1 MAGVG
6 SAINDTSRE
15 VGGTLGVAIIGSIFA
30 TSYGPKIVDLL
41 SPFSL
46 PEAAVS
52 AAEESVGAAFA
63 VSEQVGDPTV
73 SSAIREAAGLS
84 FLDGFQVACTTVG
97 IVAILGSL
105 LALRF
110 LPARGAQVAE

>member
-1 MAGVG
+1 
-6 SAINDTSRE
+6 
-15 VGGTLGVAIIGSIFA
+15 
-30 TSYGPKIVDLL
+30 
-41 SPFSL
+41 
-46 PEAAVS
+46 
-52 AAEESVGAAFA
+52 A

-105 LALRF
+105 LALKF
-110 LPARGAQVAE
+110 LPARVVQVAE